1 MKKIGDFLF
10 SSKMMAVVLA
20 LFAVSIA
27 VATFIE
33 NDFGSSSA
41 RALVYNARWFE
52 FLLLIGI
59 INLSGTIVTKEL
71 YRKEKFTV
79 FLFHLSFIVILIGA
93 AITRFT
99 GFEGSMSIR
108 EGESS
113 RAVLT
118 DRTYLE
124 VRSGDNE
131 NSWHKIFPVFFSE
144 RGGNK
149 FKSSFNYNGTDYQLR
164 CKSFVAN
171 AVPEISPDSNG
182 KPFAELVYTDAMG
195 RKNLIIAAGEQKSTG
210 TITFSFQAPESDTSA
225 VQLTAVEDSLF
236 FTAPFPVS
244 RTGMTDQTVMM
255 LGQNESHRFYPLQ
268 LYAFKGNMLVLSK
281 YFSSGK
287 ISARPIS
294 RQEGQTN
301 DAILM
306 ELIHAS
312 GSSEFLLWGK
322 QGYAG
327 TPVLLEQENSNLL
340 ISYGSLYKDIS
351 FELKLND
358 FIIQRYPGSN
368 SPSWF
373 ESRVTLTDSNRGIH
387 EQRRIFMNN
396 ILKYKGY
403 RFYQSSYTS
412 DERGTILSV
421 NRDWAGTL
429 VTYAGYFLMALGMML
444 SLFNANSRFRTLSHE
459 NALLKAAKKSLLLL
473 VAIIS
478 FQGVPFAQDPRS
490 SVAVEPVDQEH
501 ARLFGR
507 MLVQDNGGR
516 IKPVNTLSSEVLR
529 KLSRKSN
536 YNGMT
541 PDQVFLGMML
551 DPTAWQH
558 EPFIRATHPQ
568 IQEIMGSDDK
578 YFAFIS
584 FFRDDNYILHDH
596 VERAFHKKPALRSK
610 FDNEIIRLDERVN
623 ICYLVFTGELLR
635 ILPRSN
641 DSTHTWFSHQG
652 IQGKVDLEDSVF
664 VENIIPMYLQDVQQ
678 SMKTADWK
686 SPEEILGAITRYQEK
701 YSGDLMPPPRDISL
715 EIFLN
720 KSDIFDRISNYY
732 GIVGFLLLLLQFIAL
747 FYPRI
752 KLKIP
757 VIISIVLIIIIFMIH
772 TTGLG
777 LRWYV
782 SGHAPWSNGY
792 EALTYIA
799 WATVLAGLIFSGRSS
814 ITLSATAVLAFLIL
828 HTAHLS
834 WMDPQITNLVPV
846 LKSYWLVIHVATI
859 TASYGFLAL
868 GALLA
873 CINILLMVMQTGK
886 NYQYINLTVRE
897 LSNIIEMTL
906 IAGLYLLVIGT
917 FLGGVWAN
925 ESWGRYWGWD
935 PKETWALVTVLVYAF
950 IAHMRMVPGLKGV
963 YTFNLASLLGF
974 STVIMTYFGVNFYL
988 SGLHSYAKG
997 DPLPV
1002 PSFVYY
1008 TLVIIFVIALVAF
1021 INYRRLERDNASQDR

>member
-1 MKKIGDFLF
+1 
-10 SSKMMAVVLA
+10 
-20 LFAVSIA
+20 
-27 VATFIE
+27 
-33 NDFGSSSA
+33 
-41 RALVYNARWFE
+41 
-52 FLLLIGI
+52 
-59 INLSGTIVTKEL
+59 L
-71 YRKEKFTV
+71 YR
-79 FLFHLSFIVILIGA
+79 
-93 AITRFT
+93 
-99 GFEGSMSIR
+99 
-108 EGESS
+108 
-113 RAVLT
+113 
-118 DRTYLE
+118 
-124 VRSGDNE
+124 
-131 NSWHKIFPVFFSE
+131 
-144 RGGNK
+144 
-149 FKSSFNYNGTDYQLR
+149 
-164 CKSFVAN
+164 
-171 AVPEISPDSNG
+171 
-182 KPFAELVYTDAMG
+182 
-195 RKNLIIAAGEQKSTG
+195 
-210 TITFSFQAPESDTSA
+210 
-225 VQLTAVEDSLF
+225 
-236 FTAPFPVS
+236 
-244 RTGMTDQTVMM
+244 
-255 LGQNESHRFYPLQ
+255 
-268 LYAFKGNMLVLSK
+268 
-281 YFSSGK
+281 
-287 ISARPIS
+287 
-294 RQEGQTN
+294 
-301 DAILM
+301 
-306 ELIHAS
+306 
-312 GSSEFLLWGK
+312 
-322 QGYAG
+322 
-327 TPVLLEQENSNLL
+327 
-340 ISYGSLYKDIS
+340 DIS
-351 FELKLND
+351 FELKLDD
-358 FIIQRYPGSN
+358 FIIERYPGSN

-373 ESRVTLTDSNRGIH
+373 ESRVTLTDSNRDIH
-387 EQRRIFMNN
+387 EPRRIYMNN
-396 ILKYKGY
+396 ILKHKGY

-412 DERGTILSV
+412 DEKGTILSV

-444 SLFNANSRFRTLSHE
+444 SLLNTNSRFRTLSRE

-473 VAIIS
+473 ITILS
-478 FQGVPFAQDPRS
+478 FQGISTAQDTGS
-490 SVAVEPVDQEH
+490 SLPVEPVDQAH
-501 ARLFGR
+501 ASLFGKL
-507 MLVQDNGGR
+507 LVQDNGGR
-516 IKPVNTLSSEVLR
+516 IEPVNTLSSEVMR
-529 KLSRKSN
+529 KLSRKST

-551 DPTAWQH
+551 DPAAWQH

-584 FFRDDNYILHDH
+584 FFRDDNYILQDH

-635 ILPRSN
+635 ILPRPN

-652 IQGKVDLEDSVF
+652 IQGKVDMEDSVF

-678 SMKTADWK
+678 SMKTGDWK
-686 SPEEILGAITRYQEK
+686 GPEDILGAITRYQEK
-701 YSGDLMPPPRDISL
+701 YTGNLMPSPRDISL

-720 KSDIFDRISNYY
+720 TTDIFDRISNYY

-747 FYPRI
+747 FYPHI

-757 VIISIVLIIIIFMIH
+757 VIVSIILIITIFMIH

-873 CINILLMVMQTGK
+873 CINLLLMLMQTGK
-886 NYQYINLTVRE
+886 SFQYINLTIRE
-897 LSNIIEMTL
+897 LSNIIEMTI

-974 STVIMTYFGVNFYL
+974 STVIMTYFGVNYYL

-1008 TLVIIFVIALVAF
+1008 TLVIIFVVAFMAF
-1021 INYRRLERDNASQDR
+1021 INKRRLEKDNVIQDR